1 MNRLSVITVFLL
13 LIFKGV
19 FSAGILS
26 AESPEVPAETKAL
39 YEEALVKV
47 SLLRHYIDSLIM
59 GRPLRNERTALTQSL
74 EKLERSLKSDHMI
87 KIMSGYDGKV
97 EGENAGN
104 RMLRI
109 YRRELKHPFAGKIT
123 PNRMKRSGDDGFPK
137 GYSGFEDQ
145 WSDLMDQ
152 DKIHFNPLQA
162 MDKYSELN
170 THITQ
175 RAIEAVRKRVKD
187 IFVEQ
192 GGVLTTNGEINFME
206 WNVESRAYIYSI
218 NEFNF
223 RQAFKELPSIKFT
236 KK

>member
-74 EKLERSLKSDHMI
+74 EKLDRSLKSDDMI

-97 EGENAGN
+97 EGENAGK

-109 YRRELKHPFAGKIT
+109 YRREIRQPFVEKIT
-123 PNRMKRSGDDGFPK
+123 AKRMKRPRDDVFPN
-137 GYSGFEDQ
+137 GYTGFEDQ

-152 DKIHFNPLQA
+152 DKVHFNSLPGI
-162 MDKYSELN
+162 DNFSELN
-170 THITQ
+170 GHITQ
-175 RAIEAVRKRVKD
+175 KAVETVRKRVKD
-187 IFVEQ
+187 IYVEQ
-192 GGVLTTNGEINFME
+192 GGVLNENGEINFME
-206 WNVESRAYIYSI
+206 WDVKSKTCIFSI
-218 NEFNF
+218 DEFNF
-223 RQAFKELPSIKFT
+223 RQAYKELPLIKFT